1 MYEFR
6 DKDSYKVVNV
16 EIKIGTQIV
25 ERQVHRQ
32 RWRQLESCYD
42 GHVDG
47 KKIGRKIST
56 YEKYK
61 IATKL

>member
-6 DKDSYKVVNV
+6 DEDSYKVVNV

-47 KKIGRKIST
+47 KRQA
-56 YEKYK
+56 EK
-61 IATKL
+61 